1 MLHWPLQDDR
11 SHSPADHTREAD
23 IENGAHV
30 LLATLIEL
38 AS

>member
-1 MLHWPLQDDR
+1 MIFGPSVAGR
-11 SHSPADHTREAD
+11 SHSPAEHTREAD